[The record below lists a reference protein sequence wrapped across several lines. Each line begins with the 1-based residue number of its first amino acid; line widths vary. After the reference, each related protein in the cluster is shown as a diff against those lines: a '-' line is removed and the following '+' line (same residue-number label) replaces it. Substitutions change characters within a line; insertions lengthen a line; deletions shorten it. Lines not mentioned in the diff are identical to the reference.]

1 MSGEGDRN
9 AGEGFVEQAADRVI
23 GLEAEL
29 ESAGNAST
37 GGDDLARSRAVLH
50 AWVDSVVG
58 VVTAPGTGRVTLI
71 HANGT
76 RSGIAS
82 PELPFL
88 LSRPVKF
95 D

>member
-1 MSGEGDRN
+1 MSRTPSVDEAAARV
-9 AGEGFVEQAADRVI
+9 VE
-23 GLEAEL
+23 LEAEL
-29 ESAGNAST
+29 ESAGNAAT

-50 AWVDSVVG
+50 QWVDSVVG

-76 RSGIAS
+76 RTGIAS

-88 LSRPVKF
+88 LSRPARF